1 MIQFRENQCFIG
13 LLHQINALHLRVFC
27 TKSVQSTFIS
37 HCPYNLRMQKPSQ
50 VFEQMQTIA
59 VDMQN
64 KIGEA
69 IRNSPAKDIEKNV
82 RAMMSQG
89 FQRMDLVTREEFDI
103 QSRVLAKTRE
113 KLEALEAKVAELEK
127 KS

>member
-1 MIQFRENQCFIG
+1 
-13 LLHQINALHLRVFC
+13 
-27 TKSVQSTFIS
+27 
-37 HCPYNLRMQKPSQ
+37 MQKPSQ
-50 VFEQMQTIA
+50 VFEQIQTIA

-82 RAMMSQG
+82 RSMISQG

-113 KLEALEAKVAELEK
+113 KLEALEAKVADLEK

>member
-1 MIQFRENQCFIG
+1 
-13 LLHQINALHLRVFC
+13 
-27 TKSVQSTFIS
+27 
-37 HCPYNLRMQKPSQ
+37 MQKPSQ
-50 VFEQMQTIA
+50 LFEQMQTIA

-69 IRNSPAKDIEKNV
+69 IRSSPAKDIEKNV
-82 RAMMSQG
+82 RTMMSQG
-89 FQRMDLVTREEFDI
+89 FQKMDLVTREEFDI

-113 KLEALEAKVAELEK
+113 KLEALEAKVTELEK

>member
-1 MIQFRENQCFIG
+1 
-13 LLHQINALHLRVFC
+13 
-27 TKSVQSTFIS
+27 
-37 HCPYNLRMQKPSQ
+37 MQKPSQ
-50 VFEQMQTIA
+50 VFEQIQTIA

-69 IRNSPAKDIEKNV
+69 IRKSPAKDIEKNV

-113 KLEALEAKVAELEK
+113 KLEALEAKVADLEK